1 MEYSQI
7 LTPVLILDG
16 TCIFTVAYI
25 RAQRTVTC
33 FLLTNHSNNDHM
45 TYDLTL
51 TMNISWV
58 IHTLENWLRCIKT
71 LQNALHNSNVIQLS
85 LKPNS
90 DLNANPN
97 AL

>member
-25 RAQRTVTC
+25 S

-58 IHTLENWLRCIKT
+58 IHMLENWLRCIKT